1 MKTKIW
7 IVAVIVALMG
17 LAACSEQRNVM
28 LEPLPP
34 PDYLT
39 YTANMKPLFDGACVS
54 CHGET
59 NPSGTYSMATYAALL
74 ENGSDGTTPNAIA
87 GDSTCLLITKIKGG
101 HFAWNGDE
109 DKIRLLVQWV
119 YTDSLRE
126 N

>member
-109 DKIRLLVQWV
+109 NKIRLLVQWV

>member
-1 MKTKIW
+1 MKRLFLM
-7 IVAVIVALMG
+7 AGVIFLVQWVVS
-17 LAACSEQRNVM
+17 CSEQRNVM
-28 LEPLPP
+28 LEPPPP

-87 GDSTCLLITKIKGG
+87 GDSTCLLITKIKDG